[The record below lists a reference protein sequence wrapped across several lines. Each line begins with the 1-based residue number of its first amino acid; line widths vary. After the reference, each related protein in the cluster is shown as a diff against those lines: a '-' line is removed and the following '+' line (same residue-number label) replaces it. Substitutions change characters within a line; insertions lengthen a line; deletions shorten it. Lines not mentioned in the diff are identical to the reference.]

1 MRPGGGPG
9 ARLSLALCAAGL
21 VLFNF
26 PLLTVWDR
34 DATVFGLP
42 LLPVALFG
50 IWFLLIVALALLADS
65 RRPPAAPGPD
75 GPPP

>member
-1 MRPGGGPG
+1 MRSGGGPG
-9 ARLSLALCAAGL
+9 ARLALALSAAGL

-34 DATVFGLP
+34 DVTIFGLP

-50 IWFLLIVALALLADS
+50 IWGALIVALAIAS
-65 RRPPAAPGPD
+65 ERGPSPPDDD
-75 GPPP
+75 GPGRR

>member
-1 MRPGGGPG
+1 MKRRGGPS
-9 ARLSLALCAAGL
+9 ARQLVALCGAGI

-34 DATVFGLP
+34 DVTVFGLP

-50 IWFLLIVALALLADS
+50 IWAALILALAVAS
-65 RRPPAAPGPD
+65 ERGPSPPDDD
-75 GPPP
+75 GAGRG

>member
-1 MRPGGGPG
+1 MKPGGGPG
-9 ARLSLALCAAGL
+9 ARLALALCAAGL

-42 LLPVALFG
+42 LLPVVLFG
-50 IWFLLIVALALLADS
+50 IWGALIVALAIAS
-65 RRPPAAPGPD
+65 ERGAAPPDDD
-75 GPPP
+75 GPGRQ

>member
-1 MRPGGGPG
+1 MKPGGGPG
-9 ARLSLALCAAGL
+9 ARLALALCAAGL

-42 LLPVALFG
+42 LLPVVLFG
-50 IWFLLIVALALLADS
+50 IWAALIVALAIAS
-65 RRPPAAPGPD
+65 ERGAAPPDDD
-75 GPPP
+75 GPGRQ

>member
-1 MRPGGGPG
+1 MKPGGGPG
-9 ARLSLALCAAGL
+9 ARLALALCAAGL

-42 LLPVALFG
+42 LLPVVLFG
-50 IWFLLIVALALLADS
+50 IWAALIVALAIAS
-65 RRPPAAPGPD
+65 ERGAAPPEDD
-75 GPPP
+75 GPGRQ